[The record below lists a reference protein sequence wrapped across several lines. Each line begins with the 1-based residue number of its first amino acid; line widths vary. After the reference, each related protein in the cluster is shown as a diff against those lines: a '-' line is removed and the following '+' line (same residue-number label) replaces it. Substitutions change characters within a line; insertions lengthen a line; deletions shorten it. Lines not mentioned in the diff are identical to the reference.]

1 MEDIYSFIYVRYHSA
16 LTYHVMKKLFLF
28 VLFFTAIGVVYSQR
42 TNVYQTGIVAQQ
54 NLNAVAGLKPYSDG
68 ALGFDNRYEGIKG
81 TPRMF
86 DTLLPSYLLLND
98 NDIYIKLDADLDM
111 TGNAVLYIDPK
122 TKTLF
127 ELPAESVKELIIENR
142 GNELVFRST
151 AGLNFEKPLKDVRL
165 YQALYEGAVLFIK
178 VPEKKFLEADYKGP
192 YSADRRYDEYLDV
205 TKYYIALSDGLFHEV
220 QLSRNSLIKLF
231 PDKKELIN
239 SSLSRKTSEN
249 NEDLVISLLEK
260 L

>member
-1 MEDIYSFIYVRYHSA
+1 
-16 LTYHVMKKLFLF
+16 MKKLFLF
-28 VLFFTAIGVVYSQR
+28 LLFLTAITVVYSQR
-42 TNVYQTGIVAQQ
+42 TNVYQTGVTAQQ

-68 ALGFDNRYEGIKG
+68 AMGFDNRYEGIKG

-98 NDIYIKLDADLDM
+98 NDIYIKFDTDLDL

-142 GNELVFRST
+142 ANELVFRST
-151 AGLNFEKPLKDVRL
+151 AGLNFEKPLKEVRL
-165 YQALYEGAVLFIK
+165 YQALFEGSVLFIK
-178 VPEKKFLEADYKGP
+178 VPEKKFLEADYKGA
-192 YSADRRYDEYLDV
+192 YSSDRRFDEYLDV
-205 TKYYIALSDGLFHEV
+205 TKYYMSGSDGLLHQV
-220 QLSRNSLIKLF
+220 QLSRNSLIKFL
-231 PDKKELIN
+231 PGKKELIN
-239 SSLSRKTSEN
+239 SSMSRKTSEN
-249 NEDLVISLLEK
+249 NEDMVISLLEK

>member
-1 MEDIYSFIYVRYHSA
+1 
-16 LTYHVMKKLFLF
+16 MKKLFLF
-28 VLFFTAIGVVYSQR
+28 LLFLTAITVVYSQR
-42 TNVYQTGIVAQQ
+42 TNVYQTGVTAQQ

-68 ALGFDNRYEGIKG
+68 AMGFDNRYEGIKG

-98 NDIYIKLDADLDM
+98 NDIYIKFDTDLDL

-142 GNELVFRST
+142 ANELVFRST
-151 AGLNFEKPLKDVRL
+151 AGLNFEKPLKEVRL
-165 YQALYEGAVLFIK
+165 YQALFEGSVLFIK
-178 VPEKKFLEADYKGP
+178 VPEKKFLEADYKGA
-192 YSADRRYDEYLDV
+192 YSSDRRFDEYLDV
-205 TKYYIALSDGLFHEV
+205 TKYYMSGSDGLLHQV
-220 QLSRNSLIKLF
+220 QLSRNSLIKFF
-231 PDKKELIN
+231 PGKKELIN
-239 SSLSRKTSEN
+239 SSMSRKTSEN
-249 NEDLVISLLEK
+249 NEDMVISLLEK